1 MFDVQVKRGLR
12 NGDPGAYKE
21 VFRLL
26 YPRLKGYCRL
36 FIADEHEA
44 EDIIQEGFLTLWEKR
59 NTIQPE
65 NSVENLLFVIVRNR
79 CLNRIKKRKLEES
92 NGDLEISLPSEVQ
105 FLYQIDFT
113 GKEDKSLEEM
123 MIESFQQAVDELPE
137 KMRLVYRKCKIEGR
151 KQKEI
156 ADELGIT
163 VKAIEKH
170 ISKAKHHIREK
181 LLLQYPT
188 MILLVSL
195 LLDNLK

>member
-1 MFDVQVKRGLR
+1 MFDVQVKKRLK
-12 NGDPGAYKE
+12 NGDPSAYKE

-36 FIADEHEA
+36 FISDEHEA

-65 NSVENLLFVIVRNR
+65 NSVENLLFVMVRNR
-79 CLNRIKKRKLEES
+79 CLNRIKKQKLEEV
-92 NGDLEISLPSEVQ
+92 NADLETNIPSENQ
-105 FLYQIDFT
+105 FLYQIDFS
-113 GKEDKSLEEM
+113 GKEDKSLEEL

-137 KMRLVYRKCKIEGR
+137 KMQFVYKKCKIEGR

-156 ADELGIT
+156 AEELGVT

-170 ISKAKHHIREK
+170 ISKAKHNIRQK
-181 LLLQYPT
+181 LLLQYPS
-188 MILLVSL
+188 MVLLISL
-195 LLDNLK
+195 LIGNLK